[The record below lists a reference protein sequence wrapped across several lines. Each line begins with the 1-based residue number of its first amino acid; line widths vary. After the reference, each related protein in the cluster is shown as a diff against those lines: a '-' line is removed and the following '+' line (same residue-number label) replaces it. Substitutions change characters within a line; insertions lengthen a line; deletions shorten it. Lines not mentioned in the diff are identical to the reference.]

1 MIEKFKPFSGF
12 CPVPV
17 LPSSQVAA
25 TSYMQHLAY
34 LEWYIEQLRKHF
46 EQQDTDFDTAIERI
60 QDSFETVNADIESLD
75 DRVAALEQSGGGGA
89 APALIRAS
97 GLVSSEAS
105 AGAGSI
111 PLFAGISTTDKLTV
125 DGTTGAVKI
134 GAGVSKVRISGG
146 MRVLYTGSARI
157 IYCSIRRGAG
167 GLVVLSG
174 SAYAPVGASGV
185 VNPTLITDVITVSEG
200 DLLYFNFSGCADLTN
215 VTLTPSIV
223 VEVIE

>member
-1 MIEKFKPFSGF
+1 MIKKFKPFSGF

-34 LEWYIEQLRKHF
+34 LEWYIEQVRKHF
-46 EQQDTDFDTAIERI
+46 EEQDTDFDTAIEQI
-60 QDSFETVNADIESLD
+60 QDSFETVNADIEALD

-89 APALIRAS
+89 APALIRAY
-97 GLVSSEAS
+97 GLVSSETSAAS
-105 AGAGSI
+105 GNI
-111 PLFAGISTTDKLTV
+111 PLFAGLSTTDKLSV

-146 MRVLYTGSARI
+146 MIVLYTGSARV
-157 IYCSIRRGAG
+157 IYCSVTRGAG
-167 GLVVLSG
+167 GTAVLAG
-174 SAYAPVGASGV
+174 SAYAPAGASAV
-185 VNPTLITDVITVSEG
+185 IDPALITDVISVSEG
-200 DLLYFNFSGCADLTN
+200 DLLYFGFSGCADLTN
-215 VTLTPSIV
+215 VRLNSSIV

>member
-1 MIEKFKPFSGF
+1 MKKFKPFSGF

-46 EQQDTDFDTAIERI
+46 EEQDSDFDAAIEGI
-60 QDSFETVNADIESLD
+60 QDSFETVGADIEALD
-75 DRVAALEQSGGGGA
+75 DRVSALEQSGGGGA

-97 GLVSSEAS
+97 GLVSSETSAAS
-105 AGAGSI
+105 GTI
-111 PLFAGISTTDKLTV
+111 PLFGGITTTDKITV

-146 MRVLYTGSARI
+146 MRVLYTGSARVV
-157 IYCSIRRGAG
+157 YCSITRGAG
-167 GLVVLSG
+167 GLAVLSG
-174 SAYAPVGASGV
+174 SAYAPVGVSDV
-185 VNPTLITDVITVSEG
+185 VNPTFITDVITVSEG

-215 VTLTPSIV
+215 LTLTPSII